1 MDTQHIVAFLV
12 FAFVAA
18 VTPGPSNIILTSVGA
33 NAGVM
38 RGLPCLF
45 GVVLGMGFM
54 IFVVMLG
61 LGSVIVDHPVV
72 RDVLKW
78 CGIAL
83 LLWLSWKIATAGHGS
98 AAAAH
103 ASVGFWQAAALQ
115 WVNPKSWLI
124 AASAVATYLP
134 AEAAGAFSQ
143 ALWFGVVFFL
153 AALPGCFVWLAF
165 GAAVQRFLQSER
177 AARGFN
183 VAMGALLAGSI
194 VLFIR

>member
-33 NAGVM
+33 NAGVV

-54 IFVVMLG
+54 IFLVMLG
-61 LGSVIVDHPVV
+61 MGSVIVEHPVV

-83 LLWLSWKIATAGHGS
+83 LLWLSWKIATAGHGN
-98 AAAAH
+98 AGIAQEGI
-103 ASVGFWQAAALQ
+103 GFWQAAGLQ

-134 AEAAGAFSQ
+134 AESTGAVGR
-143 ALWFGVVFFL
+143 ALWFGIVFFL

-165 GAAVQRFLQSER
+165 GAAVQRLLRSER
-177 AARGFN
+177 VTRGFN
-183 VAMGALLAGSI
+183 VAMGVLLAGSI